1 MYFSLKCGCSPLLTL
16 TICFLLWSI
25 QSCDHC
31 PKRLS
36 VKWILL
42 QKFESQARTRNCWS
56 RAGPWLFVK
65 LLESGEESTAAF
77 AAAQIC
83 RVLESVWLGV
93 FVFQSEHSSG
103 AGPCVLALDLQHI
116 RAGGW
121 VDGRS
126 TGCVNIMRERLG
138 LDSFST
144 EVFKLHWECLHN
156 CSKEA
161 CSLYLFTLFTSEI
174 L

>member
-1 MYFSLKCGCSPLLTL
+1 M
-16 TICFLLWSI
+16 
-25 QSCDHC
+25 
-31 PKRLS
+31 
-36 VKWILL
+36 
-42 QKFESQARTRNCWS
+42 
-56 RAGPWLFVK
+56 
-65 LLESGEESTAAF
+65 AAF

-144 EVFKLHWECLHN
+144 EVFKLHWECLRN

>member
-1 MYFSLKCGCSPLLTL
+1 MRLLLLKY
-16 TICFLLWSI
+16 
-25 QSCDHC
+25 
-31 PKRLS
+31 
-36 VKWILL
+36 
-42 QKFESQARTRNCWS
+42 
-56 RAGPWLFVK
+56 
-65 LLESGEESTAAF
+65 
-77 AAAQIC
+77 
-83 RVLESVWLGV
+83 VLASVWLGV
-93 FVFQSEHSSG
+93 FVFKSKHSSG
-103 AGPCVLALDLQHI
+103 AGPCVLAVDLQRI
-116 RAGGW
+116 RAGAGGW

-138 LDSFST
+138 LDSFGT